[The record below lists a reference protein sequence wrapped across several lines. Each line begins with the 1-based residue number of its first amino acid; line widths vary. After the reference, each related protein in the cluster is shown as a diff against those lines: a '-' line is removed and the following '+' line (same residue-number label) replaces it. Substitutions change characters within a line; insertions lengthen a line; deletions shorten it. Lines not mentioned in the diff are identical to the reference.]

1 MFLLIYI
8 LYGCLGIKLIS
19 FLFFCVSIL
28 FGGSMINKKWDVILD
43 NEFKKDYFRDLG
55 VFIKSEYKRHIC
67 YPKYSDVF
75 NALRFTDYDQVKVVI
90 LGQDP
95 YHGVGE
101 AHGLSFSVHD
111 DVRRPPSLNNI
122 LKELNSD
129 LGIVR
134 SGNELTDWA
143 KQGVLLLNSVLTVV
157 KDTPLSH
164 KGKGWEI
171 FTDNIIRYLND
182 REEPIVFIL
191 WGSYARSKKEL
202 ITNRRHLI
210 LESAHPSPLSANRG
224 FFGSRPFSR
233 TNDFLIKNGISPI
246 KW

>member
-1 MFLLIYI
+1 MF
-8 LYGCLGIKLIS
+8 
-19 FLFFCVSIL
+19 
-28 FGGSMINKKWDVILD
+28 FGGSMINKKWDVILEP
-43 NEFKKDYFRDLG
+43 EFKKDYFRDLG
-55 VFIKSEYKRHIC
+55 VFVKSEYKNKIC

-75 NALRFTDYDQVKVVI
+75 NAFRFTDYDDVKVVI

-95 YHGVGE
+95 YHGEGE

-122 LKELNSD
+122 LKELYND
-129 LGIVR
+129 VGVIR
-134 SGNELTDWA
+134 NGNDLTDWA

-171 FTDNIIRYLND
+171 FTDNVIRYLND
-182 REEPIVFIL
+182 REKPIVFIL

-202 ITNRRHLI
+202 ITNKNHFI
-210 LESAHPSPLSANRG
+210 IESAHPSPLSASRG

-233 TNDFLIKNGISPI
+233 TNAFLEKNGIPKI
-246 KW
+246 NW

>member
-1 MFLLIYI
+1 MF
-8 LYGCLGIKLIS
+8 
-19 FLFFCVSIL
+19 
-28 FGGSMINKKWDVILD
+28 FGGSMINKKWDVILEP
-43 NEFKKDYFRDLG
+43 EFKKDYFRDLG
-55 VFIKSEYKRHIC
+55 VFVKSEYKNKIC

-75 NALRFTDYDQVKVVI
+75 NAFRFTDYDDVKVVI

-95 YHGVGE
+95 YHGEGE

-122 LKELNSD
+122 LKELYND
-129 LGIVR
+129 VGVIR
-134 SGNELTDWA
+134 SGNDLTDWA

-171 FTDNIIRYLND
+171 FTDNVIRYLNN
-182 REEPIVFIL
+182 REKPIVFIL

-202 ITNRRHLI
+202 ITNKNHFI
-210 LESAHPSPLSANRG
+210 IESAHPSPLSASRG

-233 TNDFLIKNGISPI
+233 TNAFLEKNGIPKI
-246 KW
+246 NW

>member
-1 MFLLIYI
+1 MF
-8 LYGCLGIKLIS
+8 
-19 FLFFCVSIL
+19 
-28 FGGSMINKKWDVILD
+28 FGGSMINKKWDVILEP
-43 NEFKKDYFRDLG
+43 EFKKDYFRDLG
-55 VFIKSEYKRHIC
+55 VFVKSEYKNKVC

-75 NALRFTDYDQVKVVI
+75 NAFRFTDYDDVKVVI

-95 YHGVGE
+95 YHGEGE

-122 LKELNSD
+122 LKELYND
-129 LGIVR
+129 VGVIR
-134 SGNELTDWA
+134 NGNDLTDWA

-171 FTDNIIRYLND
+171 FTDNVIRYLND
-182 REEPIVFIL
+182 REKPIVFIL

-202 ITNRRHLI
+202 ITNKNHFI
-210 LESAHPSPLSANRG
+210 IESAHPSPLSASRG

-233 TNDFLIKNGISPI
+233 TNAFLEKNGIPKI
-246 KW
+246 NW

>member
-1 MFLLIYI
+1 
-8 LYGCLGIKLIS
+8 
-19 FLFFCVSIL
+19 
-28 FGGSMINKKWDVILD
+28 MINKKWDIILE

-55 VFIKSEYKRHIC
+55 VFVKSEYAKHIC

-75 NALRFTDYDQVKVVI
+75 NALRYTDYDQVKVVI

-95 YHGVGE
+95 YHGEGE

-122 LKELNSD
+122 LKELYND

-134 SGNELTDWA
+134 KGNELTDWA

-202 ITNRRHLI
+202 ITNNKHLI
-210 LESAHPSPLSANRG
+210 LESAHPSPLSASRG

-233 TNDFLIKNGISPI
+233 ANKFLESNGISPI
-246 KW
+246 RW